1 MRRPAPRGFGRVEA
15 AAWRDCHLRRQ
26 RDSRRSVRGQLRD
39 RPHPH
44 EGGRRASELTRARRP
59 RCREYRDPNDAGV
72 WSAAGRVSET
82 RPSHASH
89 LPSCSRGCSTP
100 TAPAWLRVSDRNSV
114 AASPGAVTRVLL
126 LRGSRHP
133 RSHGLTAAFWQR
145 RSRSTGRNELDLRR
159 GQAGPENPRC
169 SGASRLVRLEASVR
183 SVSGKGHSRTCPS
196 TEAQKLAA
204 GGERGIVELLI
215 WFGVTRSPWP

>member
-114 AASPGAVTRVLL
+114 AASPGAVHASAAPSWKQAPEKPRPDCCFLAAAVKIDGPE
-126 LRGSRHP
+126 RIGSASRSSGSRESALLW
-133 RSHGLTAAFWQR
+133 RFTVGTA
-145 RSRSTGRNELDLRR
+145 R
-159 GQAGPENPRC
+159 GQRSIGVRER
-169 SGASRLVRLEASVR
+169 ASRTR
-183 SVSGKGHSRTCPS
+183 PS
-196 TEAQKLAA
+196 TEARSSRP
-204 GGERGIVELLI
+204 RGA
-215 WFGVTRSPWP
+215 RHR

>member
-159 GQAGPENPRC
+159 GQAVPRIRVALALH
-169 SGASRLVRLEASVR
+169 GWYGSRPAFDRCP
-183 SVSGKGHSRTCPS
+183 GKGILGRVRRPRRRSSRPAGS
-196 TEAQKLAA
+196 AA
-204 GGERGIVELLI
+204 SLNC
-215 WFGVTRSPWP
+215 